1 MGRVGVPTTIAGS
14 EGFYGRVGGG
24 GSQALPDLAA
34 PELQDRVGSGP
45 SADHFREGLS
55 TFISESVQR
64 CTQRHLMVEG
74 PLPQARIALT
84 MTVEPSG
91 DVSRVQVDRGMRNTA
106 FDNCLQSQRDRWS
119 FPRFRGAATAIERTY
134 IVQ

>member
-55 TFISESVQR
+55 TFISVHAMIVAPWEK
-64 CTQRHLMVEG
+64 
-74 PLPQARIALT
+74 
-84 MTVEPSG
+84 
-91 DVSRVQVDRGMRNTA
+91 
-106 FDNCLQSQRDRWS
+106 
-119 FPRFRGAATAIERTY
+119 AIGLLSP
-134 IVQ
+134 VA